1 MTHYFLGSYIVT
13 ILGLTAAYLWG
24 EHVHAGT
31 GFACVF
37 IAFVLAVLE
46 ISLSFDNAV
55 VNAMKLEGMSEKWRH
70 RFITWGILIAVF
82 GMRFLFPLLVVSI
95 FAKLNILT
103 VLNMAFNDVDKYAH
117 YLELTHAPI
126 VAFGGAFL
134 LMLFMDYFTEK
145 DKNVHWLKPLET
157 RIQRLHKYRG
167 ICTFVTLCCLFLI
180 MPKILPVMR
189 QTVFLSGLS
198 GIVMYLCIDGLA
210 EWLERRQEER
220 AKLCADTVKCSGLVG
235 FLYLELIDASF
246 SLDGV
251 LGAFAL
257 SKDILIITIGLFI
270 GAMFVR
276 SLTIMLVEKKTL
288 AQYLYLEHGAHW
300 AIGTLAVLM
309 FVSTFHEVPEVV
321 TGSLGLIFIVSAL
334 VSSILYNKNKGQE

>member
-1 MTHYFLGSYIVT
+1 MTRYFYGSYIVT
-13 ILGLTAAYLWG
+13 VLGLIAAYLWG
-24 EHVHAGT
+24 EHFHAGT
-31 GFACVF
+31 GLACVF
-37 IAFVLAVLE
+37 IALVLAILE

-55 VNAMKLEGMSEKWRH
+55 VNAMKLEGMSPKWRH

-82 GMRFLFPLLVVSI
+82 GMRFLFPLLVVAI

-103 VLNMAFNDVDKYAH
+103 VLNMAFNDVNQYAH

-126 VAFGGAFL
+126 VSFGGAFL
-134 LMLFMDYFTEK
+134 LMLFMDYFTNPDK
-145 DKNVHWLKPLET
+145 DVHWIKPIEYNFKNLK
-157 RIQRLHKYRG
+157 KFRG
-167 ICTFVTLCCLFLI
+167 VCTFVTLCALFLI
-180 MPKILPVMR
+180 MLKLQPSVR
-189 QTVFLSGLS
+189 QSVFTSGVC
-198 GIVMYLCIDGLA
+198 GIITYLGIDGLA
-210 EWLERRQEER
+210 EWLEKRQEER
-220 AKLCADTVKCSGLVG
+220 VKKCADAVKCSGLVG

-257 SKDILIITIGLFI
+257 SQDIIIITIGLFI

-300 AIGTLAVLM
+300 AIGTLAILM
-309 FVSTFHEVPEVV
+309 FVSTFHEVPEVI
-321 TGSLGLIFIVSAL
+321 TGTLGLIFILSAL
-334 VSSILYNKNKGQE
+334 VSSILHNKKAKQ

>member
-1 MTHYFLGSYIVT
+1 MTRYFSGSYIITV
-13 ILGLTAAYLWG
+13 LGLIAAYLWG
-24 EHVHAGT
+24 EHFHAGT
-31 GFACVF
+31 GLACVF
-37 IAFVLAVLE
+37 IALVLAILE

-55 VNAMKLEGMSEKWRH
+55 VNAMKLEGMLPKWRH

-82 GMRFLFPLLVVSI
+82 GMRFLFPLLVVAI

-103 VLNMAFNDVDKYAH
+103 VLNMAFNDVNQYAH

-126 VAFGGAFL
+126 VSFGGAFL
-134 LMLFMDYFTEK
+134 LMLFMDYFTNPDK
-145 DKNVHWLKPLET
+145 DVHWIKPIESKFRNLRKLK
-157 RIQRLHKYRG
+157 G
-167 ICTFVTLCCLFLI
+167 ICSFVTLCILFLL
-180 MPKILPVMR
+180 MLKLPSSLR
-189 QTVFLSGLS
+189 QSVFTSGVC
-198 GIVMYLCIDGLA
+198 GIVTYLAIDGLA

-220 AKLCADTVKCSGLVG
+220 AKKCADAVKCSGLVG

-257 SKDILIITIGLFI
+257 SQDIIIITIGLFI

-300 AIGTLAVLM
+300 AIGTLAILM

-321 TGSLGLIFIVSAL
+321 TGTLGLIFILSAF
-334 VSSILYNKNKGQE
+334 VSSILHNKKQKQ